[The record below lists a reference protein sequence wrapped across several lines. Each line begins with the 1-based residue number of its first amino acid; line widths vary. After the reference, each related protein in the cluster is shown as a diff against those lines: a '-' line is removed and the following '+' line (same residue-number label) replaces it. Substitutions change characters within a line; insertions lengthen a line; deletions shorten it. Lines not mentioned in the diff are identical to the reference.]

1 MTMTMNGKK
10 PTNTETISNFGKTLR
25 AFRKKKGF
33 SQEELA
39 HCSKFSFMTIR
50 RFENGEITPR
60 LEDVSRLAQALNVTE
75 QELLT
80 GDPEAKT
87 WVLTVKI
94 ADDFQEEV
102 IDVNRSVPT
111 VSSIITTPKG
121 GYLCLGGD
129 YTLWSD
135 PENFKKLIRDLKK
148 FQTIVIQNGRALGG
162 IKN

>member
-1 MTMTMNGKK
+1 MKTSQTSDTT
-10 PTNTETISNFGKTLR
+10 TNTINAFGQKLRTLR
-25 AFRKKKGF
+25 KRAGL

-39 HCSKFSFMTIR
+39 DRAKITLRTFIR
-50 RFENGEITPR
+50 WENGETQPR
-60 LEDVSRLAQALNVTE
+60 IDEILRLAQALHVSE

-94 ADDFQEEV
+94 ADDFREEV

-148 FQTIVIQNGRALGG
+148 FQATVIQNGRALGG
-162 IKN
+162 IKD

>member
-1 MTMTMNGKK
+1 MKTSQTSDTT
-10 PTNTETISNFGKTLR
+10 TNTINAFGQKLRTLR
-25 AFRKKKGF
+25 EKTGL
-33 SQEELA
+33 SQQKLAEAVKVSLKTVQRWELG
-39 HCSKFSFMTIR
+39 KR
-50 RFENGEITPR
+50 QPR
-60 LEDVSRLAQALNVTE
+60 IEDISRLAQALHVSE

-80 GDPEAKT
+80 GDTKAKT

-94 ADDFQEEV
+94 ADDFREEV

-148 FQTIVIQNGRALGG
+148 FQATVIQNGRALGG
-162 IKN
+162 IKD

>member
-1 MTMTMNGKK
+1 MKTSQTSDTT
-10 PTNTETISNFGKTLR
+10 TNTINAFGQKLRTLR
-25 AFRKKKGF
+25 KRAGL

-39 HCSKFSFMTIR
+39 DRAKITLRTFIR
-50 RFENGEITPR
+50 WENGETQPR
-60 LEDVSRLAQALNVTE
+60 IDEILRLAQALHVSE

-80 GDPEAKT
+80 GDTKAKT

-94 ADDFQEEV
+94 ADDFREEV

-148 FQTIVIQNGRALGG
+148 FQATVIQNGRALGG
-162 IKN
+162 IKD